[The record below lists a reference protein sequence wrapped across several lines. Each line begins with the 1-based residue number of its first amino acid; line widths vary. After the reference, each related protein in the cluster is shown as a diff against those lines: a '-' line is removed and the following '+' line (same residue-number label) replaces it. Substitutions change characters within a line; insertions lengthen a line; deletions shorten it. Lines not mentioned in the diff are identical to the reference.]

1 MGKGQILEFIEYDP
15 FRNLNTCTNQHNSQ
29 NHIFIDDE
37 SSSNMYRQYERVKFD
52 RRTDRRKRIK
62 KYTLYPIYPVGIK
75 IELTPNICDF
85 QLFQIKKINRKT
97 LQALT
102 FLILLEYRETIFSFF
117 AISIAEKQL
126 KYK

>member
-15 FRNLNTCTNQHNSQ
+15 FRNPNTCTNQHNSQ

-62 KYTLYPIYPVGIK
+62 KIYPIPYIPCGYKNRTYPVHMRFSI
-75 IELTPNICDF
+75 IPN
-85 QLFQIKKINRKT
+85 KENK
-97 LQALT
+97 
-102 FLILLEYRETIFSFF
+102 
-117 AISIAEKQL
+117 
-126 KYK
+126 

>member
-1 MGKGQILEFIEYDP
+1 MGKGQILDLIEYYP
-15 FRNLNTCTNQHNSQ
+15 FQNPNTCTNQHNSQ
-29 NHIFIDDE
+29 NHIFIDDK

-62 KYTLYPIYPVGIK
+62 TIYPLYHAGIK

-85 QLFQIKKINRKT
+85 QLFQIKRKNSKT

-102 FLILLEYRETIFSFF
+102 FLILVEYSETIFFNF
-117 AISIAEKQL
+117 AIVVLRKNN
-126 KYK
+126 

>member
-1 MGKGQILEFIEYDP
+1 M
-15 FRNLNTCTNQHNSQ
+15 
-29 NHIFIDDE
+29 
-37 SSSNMYRQYERVKFD
+37 RVKFD

-62 KYTLYPIYPVGIK
+62 TIYPIYPAGIK